1 VLALLLFAWAGGWG
15 PPTPAAE
22 RPNIVFILADD
33 LGYGDVG
40 CYNPESKIPTPHL
53 DRLAREGIR
62 LTDAHSPA
70 SVCTPTRYA
79 LLTGRY
85 AWRSRLKRGVLGPWS
100 PPLIEEGR
108 LTVASLLRQHGYATA
123 CIGKWHLGWQWPTK
137 DGQPPAT
144 GANRLSNVDF
154 TQPIA
159 AGPTTRGFDDY
170 FGTDVPNYPP
180 FCHIENDRT
189 VGIPSV
195 VNWPHMNVPG
205 PMLPGWN
212 WINVLPEHAARAVR
226 YIDEHRQ
233 AHSDQPFFL
242 YLPLTSPHYPVVPDP
257 AFRGASR
264 AGKFGDFVAQ
274 TDDVVGQILDALA
287 RAGAAE
293 NTLVFF
299 TSDNGPE
306 ITGEV
311 QPGAYDRLQQ
321 YGHAS
326 MGSLRGAKRDLWEG
340 GHRVPFLA
348 RWPGRIPAG
357 STSDATVSHVDFFAT
372 VAAMVGETLPPDA
385 AEDSFNILPVL
396 RGKASS
402 VPTRRGL
409 VHHSASGRFAIRSG
423 SWVLIDAPTGDD
435 NGRRGEPPWFKQTRG
450 YQPHDQPGELYDLAS
465 DPRQR
470 DNQYAQQPQKVAEL
484 RTLLENI
491 RTAGRSR

>member
-1 VLALLLFAWAGGWG
+1 MHACISPRTFLSSCSGTASVLALLLFAWAGGWG

-257 AFRGASR
+257 AFRCASQ

-299 TSDNGPE
+299 TSDNGPWL
-306 ITGEV
+306 V
-311 QPGAYDRLQQ
+311 
-321 YGHAS
+321 
-326 MGSLRGAKRDLWEG
+326 MGSQGGSAGPLRDGKGSTWEG
-340 GHRVPFLA
+340 GMRVPGIAWMPGRVAPGVTQAPASILDLFPTLLSLAGRPLPSGVAIDGADISPLLFEQKEPPQRPFLYYRGDQLFACRLGEWKLHLKTQPGYGQAQAEAHDPPLLFHLGRDPGERRNLASEHPAELA
-348 RWPGRIPAG
+348 R
-357 STSDATVSHVDFFAT
+357 
-372 VAAMVGETLPPDA
+372 
-385 AEDSFNILPVL
+385 
-396 RGKASS
+396 
-402 VPTRRGL
+402 L
-409 VHHSASGRFAIRSG
+409 VEAIRRHQA
-423 SWVLIDAPTGDD
+423 LLTPAPSQLD
-435 NGRRGEPPWFKQTRG
+435 
-450 YQPHDQPGELYDLAS
+450 
-465 DPRQR
+465 
-470 DNQYAQQPQKVAEL
+470 
-484 RTLLENI
+484 
-491 RTAGRSR
+491 